1 MNGAFS
7 SAQVE
12 NRTGL
17 DLVCRFD
24 HNNARQEELIES
36 WETNAF
42 LIRYMEQMP
51 GSLLFRDILKYLFFR
66 LFVLRFFV
74 KKVKIQ
80 VLIQLGY

>member
-1 MNGAFS
+1 MKTIGAFS

-24 HNNARQEELIES
+24 HGTARQEKVIEA

-42 LIRYMEQMP
+42 LIRYTEQILLKP
-51 GSLLFRDILKYLFFR
+51 GSLLFRSMFLSICFF
-66 LFVLRFFV
+66 
-74 KKVKIQ
+74 
-80 VLIQLGY
+80 GS